1 MLVKFEDDTAII
13 DLILEDDAAILN
25 QTLDEEET
33 LPMDV
38 DDAVSDTSVLRLPS
52 MHARNR
58 MIAKK
63 LKKRFAEKDADISA
77 IQSEKNAAISTIQCD
92 LSELKNKLLE
102 NYKPD

>member
-1 MLVKFEDDTAII
+1 
-13 DLILEDDAAILN
+13 
-25 QTLDEEET
+25 
-33 LPMDV
+33 
-38 DDAVSDTSVLRLPS
+38 
-52 MHARNR
+52 

-77 IQSEKNAAISTIQCD
+77 IQSEKDAVISIIQCD